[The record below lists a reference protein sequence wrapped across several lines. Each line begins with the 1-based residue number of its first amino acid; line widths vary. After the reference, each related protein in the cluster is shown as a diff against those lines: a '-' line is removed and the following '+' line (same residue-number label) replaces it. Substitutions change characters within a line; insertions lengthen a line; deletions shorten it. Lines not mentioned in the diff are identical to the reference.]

1 MDKSRK
7 KTRVICPVC
16 KGNGFIRVPYRLTKE
31 EITAQCGVC
40 DSEGEIDADQRDD
53 IYVDADGI
61 LVEYKFYFLYWQ

>member
-1 MDKSRK
+1 MDKSRN

-61 LVEYKFYFLYWQ
+61 HRLQ

>member
-40 DSEGEIDADQRDD
+40 DSEGEIDATEADNIIIDS
-53 IYVDADGI
+53 DGI
-61 LVEYKFYFLYWQ
+61 HTLQ

>member
-16 KGNGFIRVPYRLTKE
+16 KGNGYVRVPYKLTKE
-31 EITAQCGVC
+31 EVTAQCGVC
-40 DSEGEIDADQRDD
+40 DSEGEIDADQRND

-61 LVEYKFYFLYWQ
+61 HRLH

>member
-16 KGNGFIRVPYRLTKE
+16 KGNGFIRIPYRLTKE

-40 DSEGEIDADQRDD
+40 ESEGEINAEERDD
-53 IYVDADGI
+53 IYVDSDGI
-61 LVEYKFYFLYWQ
+61 HRLH

>member
-16 KGNGFIRVPYRLTKE
+16 KGDGFIRVPYRLTKE

-61 LVEYKFYFLYWQ
+61 HRLH